1 MSAATFGRPT
11 TLPRSWKTMP
21 PKAIDDEFLQW
32 AGEGSQ
38 PLGLPSYVEGFVYSL
53 GLFEILDDVLA
64 VSHDSQE
71 EDEEEHTDGHRHR
84 DRKPM
89 SRLVD
94 TLSLNS
100 QLEDLVNSMPDRLR
114 LSGTHV
120 AVLAHSRDALHV
132 QAQVL
137 HCRYVQRHD

>member
-11 TLPRSWKTMP
+11 TLPRSWKRIP
-21 PKAIDDEFLQW
+21 PKAIDDESLQC

-64 VSHDSQE
+64 VSHNLQE
-71 EDEEEHTDGHRHR
+71 EDEEHADGHRHQC
-84 DRKPM
+84 RKYM

-100 QLEDLVNSMPDRLR
+100 RLEDLVNSMPDHLR
-114 LSGTHV
+114 LSRTHEDV
-120 AVLAHSRDALHV
+120 SALSRDAFYL

-137 HCRYVQRHD
+137 HCRYVQHHD